1 MQLEEGAKKKQS
13 APPKRSTTADDEALA
28 RAIAAAEEDD
38 APQRHKG
45 KQGKGSSQSSGKNL
59 KRHVSDAYDVYNH
72 ESDEVRAHTSHSI
85 AYAHRTYS
93 GLHRTGVEGPDESH
107 V

>member
-1 MQLEEGAKKKQS
+1 MQLEEGAKKQS

-28 RAIAAAEEDD
+28 RAIAAAEEED
-38 APQRHKG
+38 APQRQRG
-45 KQGKGSSQSSGKNL
+45 KQGKGSGQSSGKNL

-72 ESDEVRAHTSHSI
+72 ESDEVRAHTPSSHP
-85 AYAHRTYS
+85 HRIFS
-93 GLHRTGVEGPDESH
+93 GLRRAGVEGPDEPH

>member
-28 RAIAAAEEDD
+28 RAIAAAEEED
-38 APQRHKG
+38 APQRQRG
-45 KQGKGSSQSSGKNL
+45 KQGKGSGQSSGKNL

-72 ESDEVRAHTSHSI
+72 ESDEVRAHTPSSHP
-85 AYAHRTYS
+85 HRIFS
-93 GLHRTGVEGPDESH
+93 GLRRAGVEGPDEPH